1 MRSKIYVDVKITSTV
16 LYVRAWPPRRWLQ
29 ANLTFEFRS
38 VCYLYIPA
46 RSESKNA
53 NMSPVCSWTLNFSS
67 RGVLK
72 LKQTGLIRS
81 SSTPEGGLAGTG
93 TARRASASS
102 SSQGG
107 PRPEQRVH
115 VYCIAHLHRL
125 VADIHGISVGV
136 PLRSSTT
143 GGQ

>member
-1 MRSKIYVDVKITSTV
+1 VLLLVPNTV
-16 LYVRAWPPRRWLQ
+16 LHVQAWSPRRWLQ
-29 ANLTFEFRS
+29 ANLTFEFGS

-46 RSESKNA
+46 RSESKDT

-67 RGVLK
+67 RGVS
-72 LKQTGLIRS
+72 KQTGLIRS

-115 VYCIAHLHRL
+115 VYCTAHLHRL